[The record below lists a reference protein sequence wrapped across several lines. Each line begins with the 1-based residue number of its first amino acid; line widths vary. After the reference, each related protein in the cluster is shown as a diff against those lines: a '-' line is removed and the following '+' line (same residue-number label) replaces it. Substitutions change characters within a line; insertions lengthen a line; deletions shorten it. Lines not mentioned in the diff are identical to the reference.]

1 MSCQQRFNRTVAY
14 SCVPYNLACIGDVS
28 HALQGRI
35 IMSAQP
41 SSGITAYGV
50 SDPPR
55 VIAPEPGKIFLRRA
69 KRFEKL
75 AFNHPLGDWLFF
87 LAKLT
92 RAQHDALMQYPSVRL
107 PDSLSLKKNHG
118 MPPLPATSWKRDPVW
133 RGGTLT
139 SLLEV
144 AEKNLPESGLAQ
156 LHLLGDASPGELEAM
171 ADRILRCECDSE
183 HAVVLPIVAAALQV
197 YWTHMASSLGSNE
210 IPHLSDTPGVCP
222 CCGSLQVA
230 SIVRTEGPV
239 TGLRYLHCSLCNT
252 EWNLVRVKC
261 AACDSTRGIAYH
273 RIDGKQDPISAETC
287 DSCNSYLKIAYA
299 SQNTEVDPIAD
310 DLATLSLDLLVD
322 EAGYQRCG
330 PNLLLVPGNA
340 EA

>member
-1 MSCQQRFNRTVAY
+1 
-14 SCVPYNLACIGDVS
+14 
-28 HALQGRI
+28 
-35 IMSAQP
+35 MSAQR

-50 SDPPR
+50 SEPPR
-55 VIAPEPGKIFLRRA
+55 VIAPEPNRIFLNRA

-92 RAQHDALMQYPSVRL
+92 RAQHDALMQFPSVTL
-107 PDSLSLKKNHG
+107 PESSSLQERYG
-118 MPPLPATSWKRDPVW
+118 MPPLPATGWQRDPVW
-133 RGGTLT
+133 RGATLN

-144 AEKNLPESGLAQ
+144 AEKNIPAEGREQ
-156 LHLLGDASPGELEAM
+156 VRRLGDLSPTELEAM
-171 ADRILRCECDSE
+171 ADQILRGEYDSE
-183 HAVVLPIVAAALQV
+183 HAAVLPIVAAALQV
-197 YWTHMASSLGSNE
+197 YWTHMASALDSKDV
-210 IPHLSDTPGVCP
+210 PHLSDTPGVCP
-222 CCGSLQVA
+222 CCGSLPVA
-230 SIVRTEGPV
+230 SVVRTDGPI

-261 AACDSTRGIAYH
+261 AVCDSTRGIAYH

-287 DSCNSYLKIAYA
+287 DSCNSYLKIAYT
-299 SQNTEVDPIAD
+299 SQNTEVDPVAD

-340 EA
+340 QT